1 MLIFL
6 KSCKLYTEGTSMDYL
21 SVKDIATKIDLDESS
36 VRRKIHANEI
46 PALKKSKSF
55 FTTEKALEYFSF
67 IEEQKKALL
76 KLQREPITISV
87 VNHKGGCSKTTTAYT
102 LAGTLV
108 SLGNKVLVVDT
119 DPQGNC
125 SQTSLEANVSED
137 GIILP
142 FENTIKDI
150 LLEKKR
156 NGKLSQNIIDKSIRP
171 SLFGYDIIPCDLT
184 LNAILQEIE
193 TSSFKEVLLKE
204 SIKEFENNYDYIVI
218 DTPPN
223 LGFSMIAP
231 LTASDYVILV
241 TTPDPYSII
250 GIEQTIDVI
259 NSVKRQNSVL
269 SNPKKT
275 EILGIVISRVK
286 GSTKVAKHFIET
298 LTEFANS
305 LKVRVFE
312 EVIAENIKIPETQAL
327 QKMITEYDPLSL
339 TSLAYFNITL
349 TVDEVVKK
357 ARLKAKL

>member
-1 MLIFL
+1 
-6 KSCKLYTEGTSMDYL
+6 MDNL
-21 SVKDIATKIDLDESS
+21 SVKEIAIRLKLDESS
-36 VRRKIHANEI
+36 VRRKIHAKEI
-46 PALKKSKSF
+46 PAVKKSKSF
-55 FTTEKALEYFSF
+55 FSTERALEYFSF
-67 IEEQKKALL
+67 IEEQKKALQ
-76 KLQREPITISV
+76 KMTREPITISV

-102 LAGTLV
+102 LAGLLV
-108 SLGNKVLVVDT
+108 ELGNKVLVVDT

-125 SQTSLEANVSED
+125 SQTSLESVMTED
-137 GIILP
+137 DIVLP

-156 NGKLSQNIIDKSIRP
+156 NGSLSKETISKSIRP

-184 LNAILQEIE
+184 LNSILQEIE

-204 SIKEFENNYDYIVI
+204 SFKEFENDYDYIII
-218 DTPPN
+218 DTPPS

-250 GIEQTIDVI
+250 GIEQTLDVI

-275 EILGIVISRVK
+275 DVLGIVISRVK
-286 GSTKVAKHFIET
+286 GGTKVAKHFIEELTNFAQT
-298 LTEFANS
+298 LS
-305 LKVRVFE
+305 IRVFP

-327 QKMITEYDPLSL
+327 QRLITEYDPLSL
-339 TSLAYFNITL
+339 TSLAYFNISL
-349 TVDEVVKK
+349 AVDESIKK